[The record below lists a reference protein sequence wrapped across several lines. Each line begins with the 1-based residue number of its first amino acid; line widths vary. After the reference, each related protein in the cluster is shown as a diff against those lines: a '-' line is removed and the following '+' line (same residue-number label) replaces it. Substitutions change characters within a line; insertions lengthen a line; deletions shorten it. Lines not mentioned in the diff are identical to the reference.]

1 MVSNNVNKIY
11 IITHNDLDGMGGA
24 ASILR
29 ILNKKLN
36 DSVII
41 FAEPY
46 NVEKAIEGIIDSI
59 NKGDY
64 LFLVDIGSNKNNINN
79 VYNYFKIINKKG
91 VEIYWFDHHVWDEK
105 DIQLIKSTGTN
116 VIVDTSTCGTGVA
129 IKYASK
135 IFGKDIDNFSVKLEK
150 AICASDIWKW
160 DDELGGK
167 LFRAAYANGN
177 FNGLEW
183 KFRVIEKFINGVI
196 WDEEMEEHLKQYIK
210 KELEGYDKILSTLK
224 TYGNTCKV
232 SGVFKDTDIPSD
244 SIVGAMILSRSN
256 SDIAVIIKK
265 KGFNLVS
272 LSLRSRDRANVQI
285 IAKNLGGGGHPKAS
299 GASLT
304 IPLYVT
310 LISVFDKSFLIKYV
324 IKNIYS
330 IALNNNSC
338 LLNEKS

>member
-1 MVSNNVNKIY
+1 MGSNNVNKIY

-29 ILNKKLN
+29 ILGKKLN

-46 NVEKAIEGIIDSI
+46 NVENAIEGIIDSV

-64 LFLVDIGSNKNNINN
+64 LFLVDIGSNKNNISY
-79 VYNYFKIINKKG
+79 VYNYFKEISKKG
-91 VEIYWFDHHVWDEK
+91 VEIYWFDHHVWEDK
-105 DIQLIKSTGTN
+105 DIQLIKSIGVN

-135 IFGKDIDNFSVKLEK
+135 IFEKNIDDFLEKLEK

-160 DDELGGK
+160 DDELGAK
-167 LFRAAYANGN
+167 LFRATYANGGL
-177 FNGLEW
+177 NGLEW
-183 KFRVIEKFINGVI
+183 KFKVIDKFINGII
-196 WDEEMEEHLKQYIK
+196 WDEELEEHLRYYIR
-210 KELEGYDKILSTLK
+210 KELEGYDRILSTLK
-224 TYGNTCKV
+224 TYGNSCKV

-272 LSLRSRDRANVQI
+272 LSLRSRDKANVQL
-285 IAKNLGGGGHPKAS
+285 IAKSLGGGGHPKAS
-299 GASLT
+299 GASMN
-304 IPLYVT
+304 IPLYVS
-310 LISVFDKSFLIKYV
+310 LISLFDKSFLIKYV

-330 IALNNNSC
+330 LALNNNSC
-338 LLNEKS
+338 LLNKKN